1 MKTVAAV
8 KFRTSQKHY
17 YFDPGDIEVNSGD
30 HVIVETSRGKEFG
43 IVRGD
48 LLEVSEKE
56 FGKAIRPILRIATPE
71 DMEKEKE
78 NLDKRKDAVTVCKQK
93 IEEYGLEMKL
103 IDAEYTFD
111 GSKLVFYFT
120 AEKRVDFRE
129 LVKDLAGHF
138 RMRIEL
144 RQVGVR
150 DETRI
155 LGGFG
160 TCGRELCCKGWLTE
174 FEPVSIKMAKVQNL
188 SLNPGKI
195 SGCCGRLMCCLK
207 YENDVYSELKTGMPD
222 VGEVVDTGRGLARVC
237 DANIFEGIV
246 RVRYIE
252 EERTRERPEKLGSDV
267 FEFNKSEVQRRGKSG
282 KGKPGGGQARGK
294 DENREDESK
303 EIVAEIETA
312 LRDEIID
319 VIPER

>member
-1 MKTVAAV
+1 MRTVATV

-17 YFDPGDIEVNSGD
+17 YFDPAGHEVKCGDYV
-30 HVIVETSRGKEFG
+30 VVETQRGKELG
-43 IVRGD
+43 IVRGS
-48 LLEVSEKE
+48 LHEVSEKE
-56 FGKAIRPILRIATPE
+56 FGKAIRPILRKATP
-71 DMEKEKE
+71 DDIAMEAEYMDRRKE
-78 NLDKRKDAVTVCKQK
+78 AVQVCKQK
-93 IEEYGLEMKL
+93 IEDYNLQMKL

-120 AEKRVDFRE
+120 AEKRVDFRD

-144 RQVGVR
+144 RQIGVR

-160 TCGRELCCKGWLTE
+160 TCGRELCCKGWLTD

-207 YENDVYSELKTGMPD
+207 YEHDVYTELKAGMPD
-222 VGEVVDTGRGLARVC
+222 AGEVVDTGQGLARVF
-237 DANIFEGIV
+237 DTNIFEGTA

-252 EERTRERPEKLGSDV
+252 EERTRDEPEKLGTDM
-267 FEFNKSEVQRRGKSG
+267 FEFNKADLKRLGKSG
-282 KGKPGGGQARGK
+282 KGRPNEQGK
-294 DENREDESK
+294 GSK
-303 EIVAEIETA
+303 EIVSSIKTA
-312 LRDEIID
+312 IQDEIIE

>member
-1 MKTVAAV
+1 MRKVVAV

-17 YFDPGDIEVNSGD
+17 YFDPAGIEIGCGD
-30 HVIVETSRGKEFG
+30 HVVVET
-43 IVRGD
+43 VRGVE
-48 LLEVSEKE
+48 LGVVRGGLIEVSEKE
-56 FGKAIRPILRIATPE
+56 FGKTIRPILRKATKE
-71 DMEKEKE
+71 DLETEKA
-78 NLDKRKDAVTVCKQK
+78 NLDKRKEAVRLCKQK
-93 IEEYGLEMKL
+93 VEDYGLQMKL

-111 GSKLVFYFT
+111 GAKLIFYFT

-160 TCGRELCCKGWLTE
+160 TCGRELCCKGWLTD

-195 SGCCGRLMCCLK
+195 SGSCGRLMCCLK
-207 YENDVYSELKTGMPD
+207 YENDVYMELKQGMPD
-222 VGEVVDTGRGLARVC
+222 VGEIVETKDGKARVV
-237 DANIFEGIV
+237 DANIFDGVV
-246 RVRYIE
+246 RVKYIE
-252 EERTRERPEKLGSDV
+252 EERTRDQAEKLGNDM
-267 FEFNKSEVQRRGKSG
+267 FEFHKKDVKRLGKSG
-282 KGKPGGGQARGK
+282 KGKPGKHPASGK
-294 DENREDESK
+294 D
-303 EIVAEIETA
+303 IAAEIETA
-312 LRDEIID
+312 LKDKIIE

>member
-1 MKTVAAV
+1 MRTVAAV

-17 YFDPGDIEVNSGD
+17 YFDPGDLEIKGGD
-30 HVIVETSRGKEFG
+30 YVIVETSRGMEFG
-43 IVRGD
+43 IVRGG
-48 LLEVSEKE
+48 LTEVSEKE
-56 FGKAIRPILRIATPE
+56 FGKSIRPIVRKATPE
-71 DMEKEKE
+71 DIEKEKA
-78 NLDKRKDAVTVCKQK
+78 NLKKRGEAVRLCKQK
-93 IEEYGLEMKL
+93 IEEYDLQMKL

-111 GSKLVFYFT
+111 DTKLIFYFT

-129 LVKDLAGHF
+129 LVKDLASCF

-144 RQVGVR
+144 RQIGVR

-160 TCGRELCCKGWLTE
+160 TCGRELCCKGWLTD

-207 YENDVYSELKTGMPD
+207 FENDVYQELKTGMPD
-222 VGEVVDTGRGLARVC
+222 VGEVVETKEGFARVC
-237 DANIFEGIV
+237 DANIFNGTI

-252 EERTRERPEKLGSDV
+252 EERTREHPEKLSGDLVEYAKTDV
-267 FEFNKSEVQRRGKSG
+267 KRYGKSG
-282 KGKPGGGQARGK
+282 KAKPNPGDNGRNGITAGI
-294 DENREDESK
+294 ES
-303 EIVAEIETA
+303 A
-312 LRDEIID
+312 LKDEIIEL
-319 VIPER
+319 I

>member
-1 MKTVAAV
+1 MMRKVAAI

-17 YFDPGDIEVNSGD
+17 YFDPGGLEIKAGD
-30 HVIVETSRGKEFG
+30 YVIVETSRGMEFG
-43 IVRGD
+43 IVRGG
-48 LLEVSEKE
+48 LIEISEKE
-56 FGKAIRPILRIATPE
+56 FGKPVRTIVRKATAE
-71 DMEKEKE
+71 DIQKEKE
-78 NLDKRKDAVTVCKQK
+78 NTRKSKDAVQKCKQK
-93 IEEYGLEMKL
+93 IEEFGLQMKL

-111 GSKLVFYFT
+111 DTKLIFYFT

-144 RQVGVR
+144 RQIGVR

-160 TCGRELCCKGWLTE
+160 ICGRELCCKGWLTD

-207 YENDVYSELKTGMPD
+207 YENAVYNELKTGMPD
-222 VGEVVDTGRGLARVC
+222 AGEIVDTGNGRAKVI
-237 DANIFEGIV
+237 DANIFKGTV

-252 EERTRERPEKLGSDV
+252 EERTRDHPEKLGADL
-267 FEFNKSEVQRRGKSG
+267 FEFNKSEVKRLKS
-282 KGKPGGGQARGK
+282 K
-294 DENREDESK
+294 N
-303 EIVAEIETA
+303 
-312 LRDEIID
+312 
-319 VIPER
+319 

>member
-1 MKTVAAV
+1 MRTVAAI

-17 YFDPGDIEVNSGD
+17 YFDPGELDIACGD
-30 HVIVETSRGKEFG
+30 YVVVETVRGVEVG
-43 IVRGD
+43 IVRGG
-48 LLEVSEKE
+48 LVEVSEKE
-56 FGKAIRPILRIATPE
+56 FGKAIRPILRKATPE
-71 DMEKEKE
+71 DLENEKA
-78 NLDKRKDAVTVCKQK
+78 NLEKRKEAVRLCKQK
-93 IEEYGLEMKL
+93 VEEYGLQMKL

-111 GSKLVFYFT
+111 GAKLIFYFT

-160 TCGRELCCKGWLTE
+160 TCGRELCCKGWLTD

-195 SGCCGRLMCCLK
+195 SGSCGRLMCCLK
-207 YENDVYSELKTGMPD
+207 YENDVYLELKEGMPD
-222 VGEVVDTGRGLARVC
+222 VGEIVETKDGKARVQ
-237 DANIFEGIV
+237 DANIFDGTI
-246 RVRYIE
+246 RVKYIE
-252 EERTRERPEKLGSDV
+252 EERTRDQAEKLGNDL
-267 FEFNKSEVQRRGKSG
+267 FEFSKTDVKRLGKGG
-282 KGKPGGGQARGK
+282 KGKQEKQASR
-294 DENREDESK
+294 K
-303 EIVAEIETA
+303 EIAAEIETA
-312 LRDEIID
+312 LRDEIIE
-319 VIPER
+319 II

>member
-1 MKTVAAV
+1 MRTVAAI

-17 YFDPGDIEVNSGD
+17 YFDPGKLEIACGD
-30 HVIVETSRGKEFG
+30 HVVVET
-43 IVRGD
+43 VRGVE
-48 LLEVSEKE
+48 LGVVRGGLVEVSEKE
-56 FGKAIRPILRIATPE
+56 FGKTIRPILRKATQKDLE
-71 DMEKEKE
+71 TERE
-78 NLDKRKDAVTVCKQK
+78 NLDKRKEAVQLCKQK
-93 IEEYGLEMKL
+93 IEDYGLQMKL

-111 GSKLVFYFT
+111 GAKLIFYFT

-160 TCGRELCCKGWLTE
+160 TCGRELCCKGWLTD

-195 SGCCGRLMCCLK
+195 SGSCGRLMCCLK
-207 YENDVYSELKTGMPD
+207 YENDIYLELKEGMPD
-222 VGEVVDTGRGLARVC
+222 VGEIVETKDGKARVC
-237 DANIFEGIV
+237 DANIFNGTV
-246 RVRYIE
+246 RVKYFE
-252 EERTRERPEKLGSDV
+252 EERTRDQAEKLGNDI
-267 FEFNKSEVQRRGKSG
+267 FEFNKSDVKRLGKSG
-282 KGKPGGGQARGK
+282 KGKSGK
-294 DENREDESK
+294 QVTSGK
-303 EIVAEIETA
+303 EIAAEIETA
-312 LRDEIID
+312 LRDEIIE

>member
-1 MKTVAAV
+1 MKNVVAV

-17 YFDPGDIEVNSGD
+17 YFDPSGLEIKHGDN
-30 HVIVETSRGKEFG
+30 VIVETSRGMELG
-43 IVRGD
+43 IVRSG

-56 FGKAIRPILRIATPE
+56 FGRNVKPVIRIATQE
-71 DMEKEKE
+71 DIQNEKA
-78 NLDKRKDAVTVCKQK
+78 NLQKRNEAVRICKQK
-93 IEEYGLEMKL
+93 IGEYNLDMKL

-111 GSKLVFYFT
+111 NSKLIFYFT
-120 AEKRVDFRE
+120 AENRVDFRD
-129 LVKDLAGHF
+129 LVKDLAGQFHI
-138 RMRIEL
+138 RIEL

-160 TCGRELCCKGWLTE
+160 TCGRELCCKGWLTD

-207 YENDVYSELKTGMPD
+207 FENDIYIELKEGLPD
-222 VGEVVDTGRGLARVC
+222 PGEIVDTENGPAKVY
-237 DANIFEGIV
+237 DVNIFKGTV

-252 EERTRERPEKLGSDV
+252 EERTQNSPEKLGTEI
-267 FEFNKSEVQRRGKSG
+267 FEFQKSEIQRRGKGGKAKSG
-282 KGKPGGGQARGK
+282 GEKRQPKKA
-294 DENREDESK
+294 DN
-303 EIVAEIETA
+303 
-312 LRDEIID
+312 
-319 VIPER
+319 

>member
-1 MKTVAAV
+1 MSEVGGKTMMHKVVAI

-17 YFDPGDIEVNSGD
+17 YFDPGDIEIECGD
-30 HVIVETSRGKEFG
+30 HVVVET
-43 IVRGD
+43 VRGVE
-48 LLEVSEKE
+48 LGLVRGGELEVSEKE
-56 FGKAIRPILRIATPE
+56 FGKTIRPVIRKATPE
-71 DMEKEKE
+71 DLETEKE
-78 NLDKRKDAVTVCKQK
+78 NLEKRKEAVRFCKQK
-93 IEEYGLEMKL
+93 IEDYGLQMKL

-111 GSKLVFYFT
+111 GAKLIFYFT

-195 SGCCGRLMCCLK
+195 SGSCGRLMCCLK
-207 YENDVYSELKTGMPD
+207 YENDIYTELKEGLPD
-222 VGEVVDTGRGLARVC
+222 VGEVVQTKDGKARVLES
-237 DANIFEGIV
+237 NIFDGFV
-246 RVRYIE
+246 RVKYIE
-252 EERTRERPEKLGSDV
+252 EERTRDNPEKLGNDL
-267 FEFNKSEVQRRGKSG
+267 FEFNKADVNRLGKDG
-282 KGKPGGGQARGK
+282 KGKPGKQSSSGKKAAVKTETAPK
-294 DENREDESK
+294 DEISNNNSD
-303 EIVAEIETA
+303 
-312 LRDEIID
+312 
-319 VIPER
+319 

>member
-1 MKTVAAV
+1 MRTVVAI

-17 YFDPGDIEVNSGD
+17 YFDPADLDIECGD
-30 HVIVETSRGKEFG
+30 FVVVET
-43 IVRGD
+43 VRGVELGVVRGG

-56 FGKAIRPILRIATPE
+56 FGKTIRPILRKATPE
-71 DMEKEKE
+71 DLETEKA
-78 NLDKRKDAVTVCKQK
+78 NLAKRKEAVRLCKQK
-93 IEEYGLEMKL
+93 VEDYELQMKL

-111 GSKLVFYFT
+111 GAKLIFYFT

-160 TCGRELCCKGWLTE
+160 TCGRELCCKGWLTD

-195 SGCCGRLMCCLK
+195 SGSCGRLMCCLK
-207 YENDVYSELKTGMPD
+207 YENDVYVELKEGMPE
-222 VGEVVDTGRGLARVC
+222 VGEIVETKDGKARVC
-237 DANIFEGIV
+237 DANIFNGTV
-246 RVRYIE
+246 RVKYIE
-252 EERTRERPEKLGSDV
+252 EERTRDQAEKLGNDL
-267 FEFNKSEVQRRGKSG
+267 FEFGKRDVKRLGKSG
-282 KGKPGGGQARGK
+282 KGKSGK
-294 DENREDESK
+294 QPPSEK
-303 EIVAEIETA
+303 EIAAEIETA
-312 LRDEIID
+312 LKDEIIE